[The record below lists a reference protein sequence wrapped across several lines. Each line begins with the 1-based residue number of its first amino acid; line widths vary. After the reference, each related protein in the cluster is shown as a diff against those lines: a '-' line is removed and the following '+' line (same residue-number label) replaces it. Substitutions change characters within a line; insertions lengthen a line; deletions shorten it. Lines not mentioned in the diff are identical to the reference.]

1 MIKKSKDKKLI
12 NISEVAKQIG
22 IVDIKNGK
30 LLTHTLRFWET
41 KFHQI
46 RPTIM
51 SGNRRYYSQKDVNRI
66 KLIKFL
72 LKDQGLTIDGAKKIM
87 SKKVNTLDDYKT
99 SSIKAEYLKNII
111 KIKSKIL
118 LDKIKKIKK

>member
-22 IVDIKNGK
+22 LVDIKNGK

-51 SGNRRYYSQKDVNRI
+51 SGNRRYYSQKDVNTI

-111 KIKSKIL
+111 KIKSKKL

>member
-22 IVDIKNGK
+22 LVDIKNGK

-51 SGNRRYYSQKDVNRI
+51 SGNRRYYSQKDVNTI

-87 SKKVNTLDDYKT
+87 RKKVNTLDDYKT

>member
-22 IVDIKNGK
+22 LVDIKNGK

-46 RPTIM
+46 KPTIM
-51 SGNRRYYSQKDVNRI
+51 SGNRRYYSQKDVNTI

>member
-22 IVDIKNGK
+22 LVDIKNGK

-51 SGNRRYYSQKDVNRI
+51 SGNRRYYSQKDVNTI

>member
-22 IVDIKNGK
+22 LVDIKNGK

-51 SGNRRYYSQKDVNRI
+51 SGNRRYYSQKDVNTI

-118 LDKIKKIKK
+118 LDKIKKN

>member
-22 IVDIKNGK
+22 LVDIKNGK

-51 SGNRRYYSQKDVNRI
+51 SGNRRYYSQKDVNTI

-111 KIKSKIL
+111 KIKLKIL

>member
-22 IVDIKNGK
+22 LVDIKNGK

-51 SGNRRYYSQKDVNRI
+51 SGNRRYYSQKDVNTI

-72 LKDQGLTIDGAKKIM
+72 LKDQGLTIDGAKKII

>member
-1 MIKKSKDKKLI
+1 MIKKLKDKKLI

-22 IVDIKNGK
+22 LVDIKNGK

-51 SGNRRYYSQKDVNRI
+51 SGNRRYYSQKDVNTI

>member
-22 IVDIKNGK
+22 LVDIKNGK

-51 SGNRRYYSQKDVNRI
+51 SGNRRYYSQKDVNTI

-111 KIKSKIL
+111 KIKSKII

>member
-1 MIKKSKDKKLI
+1 MIKKSKEKKLI

-22 IVDIKNGK
+22 LVDIKNGK

-51 SGNRRYYSQKDVNRI
+51 SGNRRYYSQKDVNTI

>member
-22 IVDIKNGK
+22 LVDIKNGK

-51 SGNRRYYSQKDVNRI
+51 SGNRRYYSQKDVNTI

-111 KIKSKIL
+111 KINSKKL

>member
-22 IVDIKNGK
+22 LVDIKNGK

-51 SGNRRYYSQKDVNRI
+51 SGNRRYYSQKDVNTI
-66 KLIKFL
+66 KLI
-72 LKDQGLTIDGAKKIM
+72 
-87 SKKVNTLDDYKT
+87 
-99 SSIKAEYLKNII
+99 
-111 KIKSKIL
+111 
-118 LDKIKKIKK
+118 

>member
-22 IVDIKNGK
+22 LVDTKNGK

-51 SGNRRYYSQKDVNRI
+51 SGNRRYYSQKDVNTI

>member
-1 MIKKSKDKKLI
+1 MKNHKKTYKSI
-12 NISEVAKQIG
+12 GEVAKEIST
-22 IVDIKNGK
+22 N
-30 LLTHTLRFWET
+30 THTLRFWE
-41 KFHQI
+41 KEFKQI
-46 RPTIM
+46 KPMTLT
-51 SGNRRYYSQKDVNRI
+51 GNRRYYSQKDVNTI

>member
-1 MIKKSKDKKLI
+1 MIKKSKEKKLI

-22 IVDIKNGK
+22 LVDIKNGK

-46 RPTIM
+46 RPTLM
-51 SGNRRYYSQKDVNRI
+51 SGNRRYYSQKDVNTI